1 MKYKLKM
8 SCGHEQIVHLSGS
21 QEERRKKILKIQ
33 AGVCKNCFNNI
44 PVEEKKE
51 ELASNKIILDAGY
64 LPYIDENTGA
74 LMIYLIFSNNV
85 SEQYEHILKEELGF
99 KKTFA
104 WKKQIS
110 ESHYKE
116 TIKNIQEK
124 IPCEIRFSE
133 QKTRK
138 ESAKEKQKR
147 WVKPPDF
154 IQGKKWN
161 RKFYGNNIYL
171 DGKQVKL
178 SVQQKKELEDYVKK
192 TSLK

>member
-8 SCGHEQIVHLSGS
+8 ACGHEQTVHLSGS
-21 QEERRKKILKIQ
+21 QEKRKEKMLKIQ
-33 AGVCKNCFNNI
+33 AGVCRKCFNNI

-51 ELASNKIILDAGY
+51 ETVSKSNKIILDAGY

-74 LMIYLIFSNNV
+74 LMIYLIFSDNV
-85 SEQYEHILKEELGF
+85 AEYETALKELGF
-99 KKTFA
+99 KKTFM
-104 WKKQIS
+104 WKMQVA
-110 ESHYKE
+110 ENFYKE
-116 TIKNIQEK
+116 TIKSIQEK

-138 ESAKEKQKR
+138 ESAKEKQKK

-154 IQGKKWN
+154 IQGRKWN

>member
-8 SCGHEQIVHLSGS
+8 ACGHEQIVHLSGS
-21 QEERRKKILKIQ
+21 QEKRKEKILKIQ
-33 AGVCKNCFNNI
+33 AGVCRNCFNNI

-51 ELASNKIILDAGY
+51 ETVSNKIIIDAGY

-85 SEQYEHILKEELGF
+85 AEKFETILKELGF
-99 KKTFA
+99 KKTFR
-104 WKKQIS
+104 WKIQVT
-110 ESHYKE
+110 ENLYKE
-116 TIKNIQEK
+116 TVKSIQEK

-133 QKTRK
+133 NKTRK
-138 ESAKEKQKR
+138 ESAKEKQKK

-171 DGKQVKL
+171 DSKQVRL